1 MKVILNVDAITAP
14 LTGIGRYALEL
25 ARGLAT
31 HPAITDLRLYSAYQW
46 VDKPEDALRSNR
58 AIALLRRRIPFRTQ
72 ALEFYARAR
81 SALFNFHTRR
91 LDGFLLHT
99 PNYVL
104 MPFDGPAIS
113 TVHDLSWL
121 SYPETHPIER
131 VRFLERHLPRT
142 LERATHVL
150 TDSQF
155 VADELVDQ
163 LHVPRDKVRVVPLG
177 VDPSFRPYSA
187 DDLTPVLSRYG
198 LRAGGYTLVVAT
210 LEPRKNLMCLARA
223 FAALPT
229 ELRQRYPLVIVGGRG
244 WLGKDLGRM
253 LTALEA
259 SGGARRLGY
268 VAEADLP
275 MVYAGAHAFAFPS
288 LYEGFGLPVLEAMAC
303 GVPALTSNAS
313 SLPEVAGSAALLVD
327 PLDEAAISEGLR
339 KLLDDSDWRRSAT
352 AAGLARASEFTW
364 QRCVQSTVSVYQE
377 AFAKV

>member
-25 ARGLAT
+25 ARGLAI

-46 VDKPEDALRSNR
+46 VEKPEDALRSNR
-58 AIALLRRRIPFRTQ
+58 TIALLRRRIPFRTH
-72 ALEFYARAR
+72 ALELYARGR

-177 VDPSFRPYSA
+177 VDPSFRPYAA
-187 DDLTPVLSRYG
+187 DDLTPILSRYG
-198 LRAGGYTLVVAT
+198 LQAGGYTLVVAT

-229 ELRQRYPLVIVGGRG
+229 ELRQRFPLVIVGGRG

-268 VAEADLP
+268 VAETDLP
-275 MVYAGAHAFAFPS
+275 MVYAGARAFAFPS

-313 SLPEVAGSAALLVD
+313 SLPEVAGNAALLVD
-327 PLDEAAISEGLR
+327 PLDETAISDGLR
-339 KLLDDSDWRRSAT
+339 KLLDDADWRSSAI

-364 QRCVQSTVSVYQE
+364 QRCVQNTVSVYQE
-377 AFAKV
+377 AFAQT